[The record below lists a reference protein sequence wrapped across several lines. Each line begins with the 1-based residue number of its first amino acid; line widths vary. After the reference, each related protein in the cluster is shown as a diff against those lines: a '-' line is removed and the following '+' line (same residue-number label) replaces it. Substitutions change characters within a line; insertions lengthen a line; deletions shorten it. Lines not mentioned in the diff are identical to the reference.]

1 MSIITLI
8 IINKYI
14 LAVYYTSAKCY
25 KYSIID
31 DYGIIYEPDNIFY
44 TSEAAEQEGRDA
56 INTVSN

>member
-1 MSIITLI
+1 MSIIKLI
-8 IINKYI
+8 SINNYI

-31 DYGIIYEPDNIFY
+31 DYGIVYEPDNIFY
-44 TSEAAEQEGRDA
+44 TNERAEQEGRDA

>member
-31 DYGIIYEPDNIFY
+31 NYGIVYEPDNIFY